1 MTDQPWV
8 APGSGAQRPDP
19 TAPPPDGWTPPTGPP
34 PPGPPPPG
42 AGYPPPPGAGYPPPP
57 GYPPTA
63 GPGPQ
68 PGWQPPA
75 YRTVDIR
82 PGIVP
87 LRPLGLGDLYG
98 GVLKAIR
105 GNPAATIGLAALTCF
120 ALLLPTTALG
130 AVLAGQAASD
140 PLGSFATT
148 DTVPDNAGISLVG
161 QYLPSLG
168 QILSAILL
176 AGFLAQV
183 VGQAVLGRKVGM
195 GEIWRST
202 RGRVL
207 PLVGVVLLTGLLL
220 LVVLVVGVA
229 ASVAL
234 VVAIGPND
242 IGGILLAIGVVLLV
256 VLVTVAVLALLSTRW
271 AYAAPAV
278 VLERVGVMQ
287 SLRRSWGLVG
297 SPAKGPFWR
306 VFGIRLLTGI
316 ITWVASTVITFP
328 ITLLLL
334 GVVTATTI
342 GSGSSDGGALLV
354 AQTLVAGLAALLTGA
369 LTTPFSAGVDAL
381 LYVDGRMRREGLDIQ
396 LIQSAQGAA
405 APPWPPTSP

>member
-8 APGSGAQRPDP
+8 APGSGPQRPDP
-19 TAPPPDGWTPPTGPP
+19 TAPPPAGGWTPPTAP
-34 PPGPPPPG
+34 PPGAAYPPSPGAAYPPPG
-42 AGYPPPPGAGYPPPP
+42 AGVPPPPGSTPP
-57 GYPPTA
+57 
-63 GPGPQ
+63 

-75 YRTVDIR
+75 YRTVDVR

-87 LRPLGLGDLYG
+87 LRPLGLGDVYG
-98 GVLKAIR
+98 GVLKAVR

-130 AVLAGQAASD
+130 AFLAGQASSD
-140 PLGSFATT
+140 PFGSFAAT
-148 DTVPDNAGISLVG
+148 DTVPDNAGISLLG
-161 QYLPSLG
+161 QYLPTVG
-168 QILSAILL
+168 QLLSAVLL

-207 PLVGVVLLTGLLL
+207 PLVGVVLLTGFLL
-220 LVVLVVGVA
+220 LVVLAVGVA
-229 ASVAL
+229 GAVAL
-234 VVAIGPND
+234 VVAIQPSGT
-242 IGGILLAIGVVLLV
+242 GGILAAIGIVLV
-256 VLVTVAVLALLSTRW
+256 VGLATVALLALLATRW

-278 VLERVGVMQ
+278 VLERVGVMA
-287 SLRRSWGLVG
+287 SIRRSWGLVG
-297 SPAKGPFWR
+297 GPSTGPFWR
-306 VFGIRLLTGI
+306 VFGIRLLTAV
-316 ITWVASTVITFP
+316 ITGVASTVITFP
-328 ITLLLL
+328 ISLLLL
-334 GVVTATTI
+334 GVVAATTI
-342 GSGSSDGGALLV
+342 GSGSSDGGTLLV
-354 AQTLVAGLAALLTGA
+354 AQTLVSGLTALLTGA

-405 APPWPPTSP
+405 APPWPSTSP

>member
-8 APGSGAQRPDP
+8 APGSGPQRPDP
-19 TAPPPDGWTPPTGPP
+19 TAPPPSGGWTPPTA
-34 PPGPPPPG
+34 PPPG
-42 AGYPPPPGAGYPPPP
+42 AAYPPPPGAAYPPPGAGAPPPP
-57 GYPPTA
+57 GSTPP
-63 GPGPQ
+63 

-75 YRTVDIR
+75 YRTVDVR

-87 LRPLGLGDLYG
+87 LRPLGLGDVYG
-98 GVLKAIR
+98 GVLKAVR

-130 AVLAGQAASD
+130 AFLAGQASSD
-140 PLGSFATT
+140 PFGSFAAT
-148 DTVPDNAGISLVG
+148 DTVPDNAGISLLG
-161 QYLPSLG
+161 QYLPTIG
-168 QILSAILL
+168 QLLSAVLL

-207 PLVGVVLLTGLLL
+207 PLVGVVLLTGFLL

-229 ASVAL
+229 GAVAL
-234 VVAIGPND
+234 VVAIQPSGT
-242 IGGILLAIGVVLLV
+242 GGILAAIGIVLV
-256 VLVTVAVLALLSTRW
+256 VGLATVALLALLATRW

-278 VLERVGVMQ
+278 VLERVGVMA

-297 SPAKGPFWR
+297 GPSTGPFWR
-306 VFGIRLLTGI
+306 VFGIRLLTAV
-316 ITWVASTVITFP
+316 ITGVASTVITFP
-328 ITLLLL
+328 ISLLLL
-334 GVVTATTI
+334 GVVAATTI
-342 GSGSSDGGALLV
+342 GSGSSDGGTLLV
-354 AQTLVAGLAALLTGA
+354 AQTLVSGLTALLTGA

-405 APPWPPTSP
+405 APPWPSTSP